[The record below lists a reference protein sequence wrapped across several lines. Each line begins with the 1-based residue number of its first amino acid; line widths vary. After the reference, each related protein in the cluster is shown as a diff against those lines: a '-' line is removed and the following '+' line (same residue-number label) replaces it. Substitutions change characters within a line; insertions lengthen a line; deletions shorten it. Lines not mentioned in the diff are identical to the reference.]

1 MAKIKISGWN
11 YVPVGQIDTAQAVED
26 WHELGLNYPMSFYF
40 NPKQHDKNEFIKC
53 LDECHKKGMKVFID
67 DYRTD
72 FRTLEKVGEEEY
84 RKGVRQAVEDFGSH
98 PATYGFHIGDE
109 PDVHTEEIAIKAIQV
124 CNEYAPNLTHFINL
138 LPYWADD
145 PDGFYEATGAR
156 TADEYGERVSNFIR
170 RSGIKLISYDCYA
183 QCCYFDKEFFQGVY
197 FENLRIFQKAAKEN
211 GVELYT
217 SLLSVGHWSL
227 RVPTE
232 DDIRWQISTAIAS
245 GCVGLVWFFIYERGL
260 DGSFRNPPIDLFWKK
275 TAVYEYLSRQDN
287 TFLTYYA
294 DRFSEYNFVWAKHFG
309 TTYGGYEEFEVDENI
324 KEIDFSI
331 NPSPLLISKF
341 KNAEGKTMLVV
352 VNLNRTEPTCPKIQF
367 GERFNNRKFN
377 RWFAPGQ
384 MRVFMSD
391 K

>member
-11 YVPVGQIDTAQAVED
+11 YVPVGQIDTVQAVAD
-26 WHELGLNYPMSFYF
+26 WQELGLNYPMSFAYDAA
-40 NPKQHDKNEFIKC
+40 KHDKNKLIHC
-53 LDECHKKGMKVFID
+53 LDECHKRGMKVFID
-67 DYRTD
+67 DRRTD
-72 FRTLEKVGEEEY
+72 FRTLERVGEEEF
-84 RKGVRQAVEDFGSH
+84 RRGVKQAVEDFGAH

-109 PDVHTEEIAIKAIQV
+109 PDVKTEEIAIRAIQI

-145 PDGFYEATGAR
+145 PESFFASTGTK
-156 TADEYGERVSNFIR
+156 TADEYGERVSEFIR

-183 QCCYFDKEFFQGVY
+183 QCCYFEKEFFQGVY
-197 FENLRIFQKAAKEN
+197 FENLRIFQKAAREN

-245 GCVGLVWFFIYERGL
+245 GCVGLVWFFIYERWL

-275 TAVYEYLSRQDN
+275 TAVYEYLSRQNN
-287 TFLTYYA
+287 TFLTYWGSI
-294 DRFSEYNFVWAKHFG
+294 FEKCEFVWAKHFG
-309 TTYGGYEEFEVDENI
+309 KTYGGYEEFTPDENVR
-324 KEIDFSI
+324 EIDFSV

-341 KNAEGKTMLVV
+341 ENVDGRTLLVV
-352 VNLNRTEPTCPKIQF
+352 VNLNRTEPVCPKIQF
-367 GERFNNRKFN
+367 GERFNNRQFN

-384 MRVFMSD
+384 MRLFMSD